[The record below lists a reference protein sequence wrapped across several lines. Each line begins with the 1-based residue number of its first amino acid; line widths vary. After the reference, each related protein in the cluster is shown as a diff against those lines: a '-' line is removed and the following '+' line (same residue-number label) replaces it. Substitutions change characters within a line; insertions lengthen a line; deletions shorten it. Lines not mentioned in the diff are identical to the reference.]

1 MKISVLVENTSRDN
15 YCTEHGLS
23 LYIALN
29 SGKNILFDMGQGN
42 LFLKNAQLLGCDIK
56 DVDSAIISHGHYDHG
71 GGLRY
76 FMNLNDKANVYIQQA
91 AFEPHY
97 SMKEFGLK
105 YIGLDESLKT
115 DFCDRLVMCGGI
127 CALSEGVTLFTCSEN
142 IYTQP
147 EGNSLLYGSD
157 KKSNDDF
164 SHEQSVLI
172 TEGDR
177 VVLFAGCAHCGI
189 LNIMHTAEKLSS
201 RKITHVIAGFHL
213 MKTNDNEQLMTL
225 AQGLLSHETCSYYTL
240 HCTGTEQYEMLRQYM
255 NNRICYLSCGDSIEI

>member
-23 LYIALN
+23 LYITLN
-29 SGKNILFDMGQGN
+29 NGRNMLFDMGQGD

-56 DVDSAIISHGHYDHG
+56 DVDSAIVSHGHYDHG
-71 GGLRY
+71 GGLRC
-76 FMNLNDKANVYIQQA
+76 FMNLNDKAKVYIQQP

-97 SMKEFGLK
+97 SMKEYGLK

-115 DFCDRLVMCGGI
+115 DFSDRLVMCGEI
-127 CALSEGVTLFTCSEN
+127 CALCEGVTLFTCGEKK
-142 IYTQP
+142 YPQP

-157 KKSNDDF
+157 ERSNDDF

-172 TEGDR
+172 IEGDK

-213 MKTNDNEQLMTL
+213 MKSTDNKQLMAL
-225 AQGLLSHETCSYYTL
+225 AQGLLGHETCSYYTM
-240 HCTGTEQYEMLRQYM
+240 HCTGTEQYEMLKVYM
-255 NNRICYLSCGDSIEI
+255 KDRICYISCGDTIDI